1 MNREFIATTSMAID
15 APVEKVWKALTDPA
29 IIQEYMHG
37 IEVNTTWALFAPITF
52 TGTHEGQPF
61 IDKGTI
67 LEIKPE
73 RVLSYSYWSPLW
85 GMEDF
90 EDNYTHITFHL
101 SKFDENMD
109 LIVVQD
115 NLTDEHEV
123 EKSELKWIAVLRK
136 IKSLVEHQ
144 SHWS

>member
-1 MNREFIATTSMAID
+1 MNREYISTSSIAIEASAD
-15 APVEKVWKALTDPA
+15 KVWKALTDPT

-37 IEVNTTWALFAPITF
+37 IQVNTTWALFSPITF
-52 TGTHEGQPF
+52 TGIHEGQYF
-61 IDKGTI
+61 IDKGII
-67 LEIKPE
+67 LENKPE

-101 SKFDENMD
+101 SAFEDNTD

-115 NLTDEHEV
+115 NLTNENEV
-123 EKSELKWIAVLRK
+123 EKSEIKWIEVLRK
-136 IKSLVEHQ
+136 IKSLVER
-144 SHWS
+144 